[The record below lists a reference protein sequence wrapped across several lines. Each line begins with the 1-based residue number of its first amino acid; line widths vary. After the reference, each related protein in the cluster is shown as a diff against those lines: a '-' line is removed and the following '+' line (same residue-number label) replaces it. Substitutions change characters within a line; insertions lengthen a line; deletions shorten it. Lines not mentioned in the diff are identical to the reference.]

1 MADPAR
7 AARLAQ
13 RIKVIVAEALR
24 RRVKD
29 ERAELITVTDARVTN
44 DLQHSTVYYTV
55 MAPDE
60 ESRAGAEAVLA
71 ANQGTLR
78 YELGRQLNIRLTP
91 TLEFVADEIPES
103 AAHMEDLLR
112 KAREQDEQVAAL
124 RKDAQPASEEKPYRW
139 QVEEE
144 PAEDAPA
151 QDAASQDA
159 PAQDGDADASSAA
172 DR

>member
-44 DLQHSTVYYTV
+44 DLQHATVYYTV
-55 MAPDE
+55 MGDDDA
-60 ESRAGAEAVLA
+60 RRGAEEVLA
-71 ANQGTLR
+71 AHKGAVR
-78 YELGRQLNIRLTP
+78 HEMGKQLTIRLTP
-91 TLEFVADEIPES
+91 TIEFVADEIPES
-103 AAHMEDLLR
+103 AAHLEDLLR

-124 RKDAQPASEEKPYRW
+124 REQAAPAGGEDPYRSMGEGSEESEHAGSEG
-139 QVEEE
+139 V
-144 PAEDAPA
+144 
-151 QDAASQDA
+151 AS
-159 PAQDGDADASSAA
+159 DGTGSADE
-172 DR
+172 R